1 MPAAINDLVT
11 RLLEAASVTPSPGTP
26 PEIDILEMPLEG
38 VAAFWLS
45 VKKTLDT
52 KRRDENFLAQEA
64 RHTKEPYIRYLLEL
78 AASSFAP
85 SESKELANIRA
96 ATFLEDLGR
105 KYTLMSIALLGMV
118 ASENPQKVMVRFL
131 SKFPMPPI
139 FERQVFEVADL
150 MLQHLDDPG
159 FNKKK
164 FLRID
169 HKQKIE
175 SLIINLIFY
184 CKLARKS
191 GIQAV
196 LAQRDYFTSPYFKDG
211 LELVADGF
219 DADFIKYRLNLVKRE
234 ILAATERKM
243 NLSATMMAAIKANV
257 SYADVYLIA
266 KAYLG

>member
-1 MPAAINDLVT
+1 MQGINELVT
-11 RLLEAASVTPSPGTP
+11 RLLESASTAPSPGAP
-26 PEIDILEMPLEG
+26 PEFDIMEMPLEG

-45 VKKTLDT
+45 VKKTLET
-52 KRRDENFLAQEA
+52 KRRDENFLRHEAQ
-64 RHTKEPYIRYLLEL
+64 HTKEPYIRYLLEL

-85 SESKELANIRA
+85 EEAHELAEVRA
-96 ATFLEDLGR
+96 ATVLEDLGR
-105 KYTLMSIALLGMV
+105 KYTLMSIALLGMA

-131 SKFPMPPI
+131 SKFPIPPI
-139 FERQVFEVADL
+139 LERQVFEVADL
-150 MLQHLDDPG
+150 MLQHLDDPK

-184 CKLARKS
+184 CKLARKQ
-191 GIQAV
+191 GIPAV
-196 LAQRDYFTSPYFKDG
+196 LEYREHLLSPYFRDG

-219 DADFIKYRLNLVKRE
+219 DGEFIKYRLNLVKRE
-234 ILAATERKM
+234 VLAATERKM
-243 NLSATMMAAIKANV
+243 RLCAAMMAAIKEGIP
-257 SYADVYLIA
+257 YADLYLVA

>member
-1 MPAAINDLVT
+1 MPPSINDLVT
-11 RLLEAASVTPSPGTP
+11 RLLEAASVAPSPGIP
-26 PEIDILEMPLEG
+26 PEFDILEMPLEG

-45 VKKTLDT
+45 VKKTLES
-52 KRRDENFLAQEA
+52 KRREGFLAEEA

-78 AASSFAP
+78 AASSFSPTEA
-85 SESKELANIRA
+85 KELAGIRA
-96 ATFLEDLGR
+96 ATILEDLGR

-118 ASENPQKVMVRFL
+118 AKENPQKVMVRFL
-131 SKFPMPPI
+131 SKFHMPPI

-150 MLQHLDDPG
+150 MLQHLGDPG

-184 CKLARKS
+184 CKLARKN
-191 GIQAV
+191 GVQAV
-196 LAQRDYFTSPYFKDG
+196 LEQHEYMASPYFKDG

-234 ILAATERKM
+234 VLAATERKM
-243 NLSATMMAAIKANV
+243 ALSAAMMAAIMADV
-257 SYADVYLIA
+257 PYADLYLLA